1 MPNTNL
7 VLPVRSPTWTFLV
20 LLVAADLAFV
30 FCHVVYVETNLLRG
44 RAFSL
49 EADGGLPEAFQYVKQ
64 FWIAAIT
71 LIVARR
77 TRLFVYLSWSA
88 VFLFLLLDDALQFHE
103 QAGLW
108 LAQRYALPGVFSLRP
123 EDLGELLFAA
133 AVGAAMLVLVGFAV
147 LREGAA
153 ARSASRDLVIL
164 IVLLAVLGVLLDML
178 HVIAHFKG
186 SLTAQLL
193 LIIEDGGEMV
203 VISAIAAYAFDL
215 ALYGRPRLDLW
226 STLRRRA
233 LAMQG

>member
-1 MPNTNL
+1 M
-7 VLPVRSPTWTFLV
+7 RSPAWTFLL

-49 EADGGLPEAFQYVKQ
+49 EADGGLPEGFQYVKQ
-64 FWIAAIT
+64 FWIAAIMFMT
-71 LIVARR
+71 ARR
-77 TRLFVYLSWSA
+77 TRLFVYLSWGA
-88 VFLFLLLDDALQFHE
+88 VFLFLLLDDALQLHE

-108 LAQRYALPGVFSLRP
+108 LSQRYALPQISALRP

-133 AVGAAMLVLVGFAV
+133 AVGAAMLVLVGPAV
-147 LREGAA
+147 LRKGGA
-153 ARSASRDLVIL
+153 ARSVSRDLIIL
-164 IVLLAVLGVLLDML
+164 IVLLAVLGVLVDML
-178 HVIAHFKG
+178 HVIAYFKG
-186 SLTAQLL
+186 SLAAQFL

-215 ALYGRPRLDLW
+215 ALYDRPRFDLW

-233 LAMQG
+233 LVMRS